1 MLNMS
6 LKELSLI
13 VSTLI
18 NLVIA
23 TYVLYKGPKKTV
35 NQSLSLF
42 VYSVS
47 AWSLFNLL
55 VSVLKDMRWVTFFG
69 HWCFATGALIFI
81 TILYFSIVF
90 PKPPTEHKK
99 LNYGIPILNYSTI
112 ILGAIFFFLSFT
124 KFIQRDVYS
133 LPTGIFRP
141 KVGVL
146 HPLYVAYIV
155 GSVSLS
161 LSYLFKKWKT
171 VKIGIEATQLKV
183 LFTGLL
189 IATSLAIFTNAI
201 LPALGFPQLVSLGP
215 TFSVILVG
223 FVAYAIVR
231 YRLFDITV
239 VVKKTVI
246 YTLLTAFVTA
256 FYIAGVLLAERLF
269 RRVVPYQTFFPG
281 IFAALIVA
289 FVFLPLREKIQ
300 ILVDKMFGKKKYE
313 YQRVLK
319 QMGKELSRVL
329 PLPRLLKY
337 ILKNI
342 TDTIGIDG
350 GVIYLRE
357 AHKFQAKSF
366 LGIFSNKNIAFSQSD
381 SLVAWMTDKKD
392 VVIKD
397 ELKRM
402 DEDSQFQDM
411 KNSLDK
417 IGAEIAIPIIRED
430 ILTGMIFLKSK
441 SSGDMFKEEDI
452 DLLLTLANHAGVAI
466 ENARLYTQ
474 VEQAKLYQENILKNL
489 ANAVIVTDKED
500 KIRIF
505 NEKAQQ
511 MTGISASLAIGKN
524 YKKILPDEFSQ
535 AIVDVEE
542 FGKGF
547 SSYEIEY
554 IRDKKKADADKVKP
568 MILGVGTAVIKG
580 KNNRINGVIL
590 VLADLTEIR
599 TLERQLNRAEE
610 LATVGTLAAGMAHE
624 IKNPLVAINTFF
636 ELLPQKY
643 DDSEFRNEFS
653 ASACEEVKKIDDLIH
668 RLLNFAQPK
677 SPNFTLNHIHKC
689 IDENLKFMSTKL
701 NSYGIKIIKKYAP
714 DIPENYIDKTR
725 FDEILLNLLLNA
737 IEVME
742 KGGKLYITTS
752 YEKTKNGRQILLKI
766 QDTGIGIP
774 AENLSRVFDPF
785 FTTKDNGTG
794 LGLAIVYRAVIDHG
808 GNIAVESEAGKGT
821 TFLIYLPIFLKAYSH
836 KFLTVK
842 P

>member
-1 MLNMS
+1 MN
-6 LKELSLI
+6 LKILSLM
-13 VSTLI
+13 
-18 NLVIA
+18 IA
-23 TYVLYKGPKKTV
+23 TLVNIFIGTYILFRGPKKIV
-35 NQSLSLF
+35 NFALSLV
-42 VYSVS
+42 VYGFSV
-47 AWSLFNLL
+47 WSLFNLL
-55 VSVLKDMRWVTFFG
+55 VSIAKDIRWVAIFG
-69 HWCFATGALIFI
+69 HWCFAIGAFMPLP
-81 TILYFSIVF
+81 ILFFSMVF
-90 PKPPTEHKK
+90 PKPLPRWGK
-99 LNYGIPILNYSTI
+99 LNYGNPILNYGSI
-112 ILGAIFFFLSFT
+112 VLGILFISLSFT
-124 KFIQRDVYS
+124 KFIQKDVYT
-133 LPTGIFRP
+133 LPNGDFRP
-141 KVGVL
+141 VVGIL
-146 HPLYVAYIV
+146 FPLFTIYIII
-155 GSVSLS
+155 SVSLA

-171 VKIGIEATQLKV
+171 IKVGIEAVQLRT
-183 LFTGLL
+183 LFSGLL
-189 IATSLAIFTNAI
+189 IGTSLAIITGAI
-201 LPALGFPQLVSLGP
+201 LPAIGFPQFIAIGP
-215 TFSVILVG
+215 VFSVLIAG
-223 FVAYAIVR
+223 FTAYAIVR

-239 VVKKTVI
+239 AIKKTAI

-256 FYIAGVLLAERLF
+256 FYIAGVILAEKLF
-269 RRVVPYQTFFPG
+269 RGIVRYQTFFPAV
-281 IFAALIVA
+281 FAALIVA

-300 ILVDKMFGKKKYE
+300 TLVDKMFGKKKYE

-319 QMGKELSRVL
+319 KMGKELSRVL
-329 PLPRLLKY
+329 PLTRLLKY

-342 TDTIGIDG
+342 TDTMGIDG

-357 AHKFQAKSF
+357 TNKFKAKSLLGKF
-366 LGIFSNKNIAFSQSD
+366 LNKNIAFSQND
-381 SLVAWMTDKKD
+381 ALIVWMTDKKD

-397 ELKRM
+397 ELEQMGEGK
-402 DEDSQFQDM
+402 QFQDI

-417 IGAEIAIPIIRED
+417 IGVEMAIPIIRED
-430 ILTGMIFLKSK
+430 ILTGLIFLKSK
-441 SSGDMFKEEDI
+441 SSGDMFTEEDV

-505 NEKAQQ
+505 NEKAQRII
-511 MTGISASLAIGKN
+511 GISASLAIGKN
-524 YKKILPDEFSQ
+524 YKKVLPDEFSQ
-535 AIVDVEE
+535 AIIDVEE

-554 IRDKKKADADKVKP
+554 IRDKKKADVDKVKP
-568 MILGVGTAVIKG
+568 TILGVGTAVIKG

-643 DDSEFRNEFS
+643 DDPEFRNEFS
-653 ASACEEVKKIDDLIH
+653 ASACEEVKKIDGLIH

-689 IDENLKFMSTKL
+689 IDGNLKFMSTKL
-701 NSYGIKIIKKYAP
+701 NSYGVEIIKKYAP

-742 KGGKLYITTS
+742 NGGKLYITTS
-752 YEKTKNGRQILLKI
+752 YEKTENGRQILLKI

-808 GNIAVESEAGKGT
+808 GNIEVESEAGKGT

>member
-1 MLNMS
+1 MEFKS
-6 LKELSLI
+6 LFLLLCI
-13 VSTLI
+13 TI
-18 NLVIA
+18 NLGFGI
-23 TYVLYKGPKKTV
+23 YIIWQNPKKLQNRV
-35 NQSLSLF
+35 FSLF
-42 VYSVS
+42 IFVLVI
-47 AWSLFNLL
+47 WSFINFLISISHNVEVVTTFGKFAYAIGSIIPVALAIFIYVFPQINKNISTKPLYLL
-55 VSVLKDMRWVTFFG
+55 CAGSVL
-69 HWCFATGALIFI
+69 FI
-81 TILYFSIVF
+81 I
-90 PKPPTEHKK
+90 
-99 LNYGIPILNYSTI
+99 
-112 ILGAIFFFLSFT
+112 LSFT
-124 KFIQRDVYS
+124 SLIQESVQITEIGLRPVLGSWYLLFAVYE
-133 LPTGIFRP
+133 GIGMIYCLWF
-141 KVGVL
+141 
-146 HPLYVAYIV
+146 LY
-155 GSVSLS
+155 
-161 LSYLFKKWKT
+161 KKWKLSNNKYEQLQ
-171 VKIGIEATQLKV
+171 VKFNFFG
-183 LFTGLL
+183 FL
-189 IATSLAIFTNAI
+189 IATSIALIGTVI
-201 LPALGFPQLVSLGP
+201 LPMFNISAMIYLGP
-215 TFSVILVG
+215 TVTVVIIG
-223 FVAYAIVR
+223 FTTYTIVR
-231 YRLFDITV
+231 YRLFDITII
-239 VVKKTVI
+239 VKKTAI
-246 YTLLTAFVTA
+246 YTLLTGSVTA
-256 FYIAGVLLAERLF
+256 VLLLGVLLAERIF
-269 RRVVPYQTFFPG
+269 RMFMGHQTFFFSAV
-281 IFAALIVA
+281 FAALLVTFI
-289 FVFLPLREKIQ
+289 FLPLREKIQ
-300 ILVDKMFGKKKYE
+300 TLVDKMFGKKKYE

-319 QMGKELSRVL
+319 QMGRELSRVL

-342 TDTIGIDG
+342 TDTMGIDG

-357 AHKFQAKSF
+357 ANKFKVKSL
-366 LGIFSNKNIAFSQSD
+366 LGNFSNKSIALSKND
-381 SLVAWMTDKKD
+381 SLIVWMTQKKD
-392 VVIKD
+392 AVIKD
-397 ELKRM
+397 EWERIS
-402 DEDSQFQDM
+402 EDKQFQDM
-411 KNSLDK
+411 KNSLGK
-417 IGAEIAIPIIRED
+417 IGADLAMPIIRED
-430 ILTGMIFLKSK
+430 ILTGIIFLKNK
-441 SSGDMFKEEDI
+441 SSGDMFTEEDI

-742 KGGKLYITTS
+742 NGGKLYITTS
-752 YEKTKNGRQILLKI
+752 YEKTENGRQILLKI